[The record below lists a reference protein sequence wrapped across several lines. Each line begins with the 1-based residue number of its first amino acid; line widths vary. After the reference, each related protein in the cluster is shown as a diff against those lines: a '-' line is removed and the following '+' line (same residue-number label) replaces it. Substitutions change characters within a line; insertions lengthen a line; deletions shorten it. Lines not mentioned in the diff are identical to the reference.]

1 MAVIKISVKIPK
13 ASDHEKIVERG
24 LKHRVIDKV
33 IASFFSST
41 GTIECTYDVWAAI
54 EKCSAW
60 QSKSA
65 AEELVIV
72 SFFFFFSSPC
82 SVLVFTPLGF

>member
-41 GTIECTYDVWAAI
+41 GTIECTYD
-54 EKCSAW
+54 EKRHTFIT
-60 QSKSA
+60 KDRL
-65 AEELVIV
+65 ERELKVA
-72 SFFFFFSSPC
+72 
-82 SVLVFTPLGF
+82 LEKMGYKAR